1 MATRGG
7 ILTTKVRVRRRR
19 TLVSRTPHT
28 ALRERARRASAPYSL
43 IPQRSFPTPPLP
55 LTLLTSLKF
64 HNDTPVIR
72 NVGADGLERQETSR
86 PGNRGTRFQC
96 DWYIHAGAHDT
107 YMQQHMMPATAMP
120 ATGASTQQF
129 GKRAQEQ
136 ADDRS
141 MSCLCNISLRM
152 LD

>member
-1 MATRGG
+1 MWVQMGWKDKRPAGQAIEAPGFSATS
-7 ILTTKVRVRRRR
+7 T
-19 TLVSRTPHT
+19 
-28 ALRERARRASAPYSL
+28 YM
-43 IPQRSFPTPPLP
+43 
-55 LTLLTSLKF
+55 
-64 HNDTPVIR
+64 
-72 NVGADGLERQETSR
+72 QEHMTH
-86 PGNRGTRFQC
+86 
-96 DWYIHAGAHDT
+96 I